1 MLEKGVSWRCDDS
14 IVTKT
19 AKLSA
24 KSPCSFPINYTL
36 IQAPELG
43 SIQRRWRIERV
54 AVGCP
59 SRRRTLKLTRLNFPQ
74 DDATKYCAL
83 IQAPQ
88 LGSIQRRG
96 RIETVGTGSNRR
108 MTLKLRRLNFPKVK
122 RPSIARAAM
131 SIEARVRARSTEL
144 YLGF

>member
-1 MLEKGVSWRCDDS
+1 MSWRCDDS

-24 KSPCSFPINYTL
+24 KSPCSFQINYT
-36 IQAPELG
+36 
-43 SIQRRWRIERV
+43 
-54 AVGCP
+54 
-59 SRRRTLKLTRLNFPQ
+59 
-74 DDATKYCAL
+74 L

-131 SIEARVRARSTEL
+131 SIEARVRARATEL
-144 YLGF
+144 YLGVQAQVLVRV